1 MINDQQNLMS
11 IALKDCIECLTKEII
26 HLVRGFKNVLRKE
39 QLGCGKDTVLQSV
52 KQSK

>member
-1 MINDQQNLMS
+1 MINDQHNLMS
-11 IALKDCIECLTKEII
+11 IALKDCIKCLTKEII
-26 HLVRGFKNVLRKE
+26 HLVLGFKNVLWKE